1 MEHPMNGTA
10 ACFALKNDV
19 PACAGLDEFIRDV
32 LTPAAGAI
40 DRSDEIPDEIYRGL
54 ARLGLPACEPP
65 GAAGLKGTDAE
76 AVRQPYLHRVLQ
88 ELAAVSPGVAKAV
101 LDQNVG
107 QIGMIREYLAAP
119 LAGPLLAEVAAGDVE
134 VCFAMT
140 EPHGGSQVRHIATQ
154 ARRVEGGYEISG
166 SKDWITG
173 AHRRRMMAVVAR
185 DADAADAIGLFLV
198 DRREVRDGAVVLSDR
213 KEKLGLRGLG
223 EFAVRFDRAF
233 CPAGHVVVPPSGQ
246 GLRAIMKHYNFK
258 RCAQAAMAQGI
269 ARGALRAALDYGS
282 GRFTSV
288 PAPDAMRN
296 LTSTAAQFY
305 AEVQAGQQLRQWAL
319 EQLLAGDGSG
329 VPGAMAKLFNTELAV
344 RVTNAMMQACGANG
358 LSSKLPI
365 ERLMRDARML
375 TVAGGASEVLR
386 ATVERHLPQ
395 LL

>member
-1 MEHPMNGTA
+1 MNRTA
-10 ACFALKNDV
+10 ACSALKNDV
-19 PACAGLDEFIRDV
+19 PACAGLDDFIHDV
-32 LTPAAGAI
+32 LAPAAGAI
-40 DRSDEIPDEIYRGL
+40 DRSDEIPDGIFRSL
-54 ARLGLPACEPP
+54 AQLGLLACEPP
-65 GAAGLKGTDAE
+65 GAAGQVGAAAE

-107 QIGMIREYLAAP
+107 QIGMIREYLAASV
-119 LAGPLLAEVAAGDVE
+119 ARPLLAEVAAGDVE

-198 DRREVRDGAVVLSDR
+198 DRREVRDGAVLLSDR

-288 PAPDAMRN
+288 PAPDALRN

>member
-1 MEHPMNGTA
+1 MNRTA
-10 ACFALKNDV
+10 ACSALKNDV
-19 PACAGLDEFIRDV
+19 PACAGLDDFIRDV
-32 LTPAAGAI
+32 LAPAAGAI
-40 DRSDEIPDEIYRGL
+40 DRSDEIPDGIFRGL
-54 ARLGLPACEPP
+54 AQLGLLACEPP
-65 GAAGLKGTDAE
+65 GAAGLEGAAAE

-107 QIGMIREYLAAP
+107 QIGMIREYLAPPA
-119 LAGPLLAEVAAGDVE
+119 ARPLLADVAAGGVE

-154 ARRVEGGYEISG
+154 ARCVEGGYEISG

-198 DRREVRDGAVVLSDR
+198 DRREVRDGAVLLSDR

-233 CPAGHVVVPPSGQ
+233 CPAAHVVVPPSGQ

-288 PAPDAMRN
+288 PAPDALRN
-296 LTSTAAQFY
+296 LTSAAAQFY

-386 ATVERHLPQ
+386 ATVEKHLPQ